1 MAQVSVS
8 INGRGYQISCDAGQE
23 EHLQRLAEFVDKK
36 VSELV
41 SGMGQVGDSRLLVMA
56 ALLIADELAESYG
69 KLRDVE
75 GDGALAE
82 EAEKLADSL
91 ATSIDAL
98 ALRLETVAEKLAQP

>member
-1 MAQVSVS
+1 MAQVNIA
-8 INGRGYQISCDAGQE
+8 INGRNYQISCDEGQE
-23 EHLQRLAEFVDKK
+23 EHLIRLAEYVDKK

-41 SGMGQVGDSRLLVMA
+41 SGMGQVGDNRLLVMA
-56 ALLIADELAESYG
+56 SLLVADELAESYG
-69 KLRDVE
+69 KLRDAE

-98 ALRLETVAEKLAQP
+98 ALRLETVAQKLEHP